1 MERRHV
7 YALMVLILAIASILI
22 AIFLGLPRAS
32 SSSVVVR
39 FAVELNDHSS
49 AFWVALDKGW
59 FGKEGLRIE
68 YKTFSTGLELAAA
81 FSRGDVDVAIACVGP
96 LLVAKA
102 RGVPLKLVSMMH
114 MHGYALVV
122 QPKYNNVLELNGKDV
137 AIPGPGS
144 PTWLLAKLVESKYNI
159 SFKVH
164 RMPPFMATTA
174 LLSGKVDAAF
184 IPEHYVTLAESMGA
198 KVLLRSQDIWPTMPG
213 SGVAVTEDFL
223 KNHRDIVVKIVRILA
238 KAIDYINK
246 HPSEAAK
253 IVAKHLATDVGI
265 IKKSMTHLE
274 YTTRINVQEI
284 QKYIDY
290 LVKYHAIEENM
301 SALDFVDTS
310 ILGEISGKS

>member
-1 MERRHV
+1 
-7 YALMVLILAIASILI
+7 MVLVLAVVSVLT

-59 FGKEGLRIE
+59 FEEEGLRIE

-81 FSRGDVDVAIACVGP
+81 FSRGDVDVAIACIGP

-102 RGVPLKLVSMMH
+102 RGVPLKLVAMMH
-114 MHGYALVV
+114 MHGYALVT
-122 QPKYNNVLELNGKDV
+122 QPRYNSVPELDGKDV
-137 AIPGPGS
+137 TVPGPGS
-144 PTWLLAKLVESKYNI
+144 PAWLLAKLVESKYNV
-159 SFKVH
+159 SFNMH

-174 LLSGKVDAAF
+174 LLTGKVDATF

-198 KVLLRSQDIWPTMPG
+198 KVLLRSQDIWPSMPG

-223 KNHRDIVVKIVRILA
+223 REHHDIVVKIVRILA
-238 KAIDYINK
+238 KAIDYINE

-253 IVAKHLATDVGI
+253 IVAKRLASDVGVME
-265 IKKSMTHLE
+265 KSMANLE
-274 YTTRINVQEI
+274 YTTRININEI
-284 QKYIDY
+284 QRYINY
-290 LVKYHAIEENM
+290 LVEYHVIEENM

-310 ILGEISGKS
+310 VLGEIGSEG